1 MSEAITIL
9 CAAEDQDALSQ
20 LMVPLR
26 RAGFGVATASDADA
40 AVAAVEAGGIGAVVA
55 AHDQP
60 GPDGLALLER
70 LDRANVPVF
79 LCPAS
84 GDERLAGRAL
94 AAGAA
99 GYVPR
104 CDADAE
110 LVDRIRGVLGDAT
123 GPPRSDGDDA
133 GRHDAADEHNR
144 LSLLIEQSPLAIVEW
159 TTEFTVDGWNPA
171 AEALFGFS
179 TEEVMGR
186 HGRDLLVPETERETV
201 DEARRELLEGGG
213 VSHVVNEN
221 VTKDGD
227 RITCEWHN
235 TPLTDEDGEV
245 VGALSFVR
253 DVTDRTQRVAA
264 LETLQEMSRDLIGA
278 GSRREVAAIVTAA
291 AADVLLHPLAAFRLH
306 DAEADAL
313 VPVASADEGWD
324 AGTVESLAR
333 DEGPLWRAFGAGQQV
348 VYEDTD
354 EFADV
359 DAASLLVQP
368 LGEHGV
374 LSFAADEPG
383 AFDETD
389 RYLATVVGAAAETAL
404 DRTERKHELER
415 RERLL
420 DAVGDGL
427 YALDTEGYYT
437 EINDAVAEMTGY
449 DREELLGEH
458 VSKIML
464 EADIERG
471 EELVQRLL
479 AVEDVD
485 VASYEVTVVSK
496 DGERIPCEVNM
507 SLLPGEGFSGSV
519 GTVRDISERKRM
531 ERTLRDRKRKIE
543 SVHRVATRLE
553 GCRSASAIF
562 ELAVEAAR
570 DVFDVDACTI
580 ETFDGAAA
588 SRYVA
593 EDSRI
598 DPAVG
603 ADGRIDRHAYD
614 RARRRGETV
623 LVDDLRRSGDGAGAV
638 RSLLSVP
645 VGDVGVFQ
653 AATDLVGSFDAED
666 AEIAELLLS
675 HVANA
680 VERVRFETELRE
692 ERDRFAALFEN
703 VPDPVVSTRRESGR
717 QIVLDV
723 NAAFER
729 VFGYDGARMQ
739 GEPLDELIV
748 PPDEREHADELAE
761 RGTRGELVE
770 TEVRRRTA
778 TGYRDFVLT
787 VVPVDIEADSSLSY
801 GVYTDV
807 TEHNRQQQRVEVLNR
822 VLRHDLRNGMNI
834 VKGCAEMLDAM
845 VGEGSEYAAAIQERA
860 DELIALAEKTRAVER
875 TLDRD
880 DAEPGSVDVVAAID
894 SITDRVDGEF
904 DVDVTTSLP
913 DSAYALADS
922 MLRTAI
928 YHVVENAIVH
938 NDGDRPSVNIDVT
951 VDDSDERIRIVV
963 ADDGPGIPDE
973 ERELLAE
980 DREITQLRH
989 ASGLGLWL
997 VNWVVTQSGGELSF
1011 DESPSG
1017 GTRVV
1022 LEIPR
1027 ARVEQR
1033 PA

>member
-20 LMVPLR
+20 LTGPLR
-26 RAGFGVATASDADA
+26 RAGYAVATASDADA
-40 AVAAVEAGGIGAVVA
+40 AVAAVEAGGIDAVVA
-55 AHDQP
+55 VHDQP
-60 GPDGLALLER
+60 GPDGLALLDR
-70 LDRANVPVF
+70 LDEAGVPVL
-79 LCPAS
+79 LCPSS

-104 CDADAE
+104 RDADAE
-110 LVDRIRGVLGDAT
+110 LVDRIRGVLGDDEERAESGT
-123 GPPRSDGDDA
+123 AVDDE
-133 GRHDAADEHNR
+133 RNR

-159 TTEFTVDGWNPA
+159 TTEFTVAGWNPA

-179 TEEVMGR
+179 TEEAMGR
-186 HGRDLLVPETERETV
+186 HGQDLLVPEAERQAV
-201 DEARRELLEGGG
+201 DAARRELLEGGG
-213 VSHVVNEN
+213 VSHVVNDN

-235 TPLTDEDGEV
+235 TPLTDENGEV
-245 VGALSFVR
+245 VGALSFAR

-278 GSRREVAAIVTAA
+278 NSRRDVAEIVTAA
-291 AADVLLHPLAAFRLH
+291 AADVLHYPLAAFRLH
-306 DAEADAL
+306 DEDADAL
-313 VPVASADEGWD
+313 VPVASAADGWD
-324 AGTVESLAR
+324 AESVESLLR
-333 DEGPLWRAFGAGQQV
+333 DDGPLWRAFDVGQQV
-348 VYEDTD
+348 VYEDAG
-354 EFADV
+354 EFEDV

-368 LGEHGV
+368 LGDHGV
-374 LSFAADEPG
+374 LSFASSDPG

-404 DRTERKHELER
+404 DRAERKHELER

-427 YALDTEGYYT
+427 YALDERGYYT
-437 EINDAVAEMTGY
+437 EINDTVAEMTGY
-449 DREELLGEH
+449 DREELLGSH

-464 EADIERG
+464 EEGIERG
-471 EELVQRLL
+471 ERRLKRLL
-479 AVEDVD
+479 AADEADVE
-485 VASYEVTVVSK
+485 SYEVTIVSK

-507 SLLPGEGFSGSV
+507 SLLPGEEFTGSV
-519 GTVRDISERKRM
+519 GTVRDVSERKRM
-531 ERTLRDRKRKIE
+531 ERALRDRKRKIE
-543 SVHRVATRLE
+543 SVHRVAMQLE
-553 GCRSASAIF
+553 ESRSVRTIF
-562 ELAVEAAR
+562 DLAVDAAR

-580 ETFDGAAA
+580 RTTDGETTSGFVADG
-588 SRYVA
+588 SP
-593 EDSRI
+593 I
-598 DPAVG
+598 DGAVG
-603 ADGRIDRHAYD
+603 ADGRIDRRAYD
-614 RARRRGETV
+614 RTRRGGETV
-623 LVDDLRRSGDGAGAV
+623 VIDDLRDRGDAVGAV

-645 VGDVGVFQ
+645 VGDV
-653 AATDLVGSFDAED
+653 VGRGLEH

-675 HVANA
+675 HAANA
-680 VERVRFETELRE
+680 VERVRFESELRE

-703 VPDPVVSTRRESGR
+703 VPDPVASVR
-717 QIVLDV
+717 QGEERATVIDV
-723 NAAFER
+723 NPAFER
-729 VFGYDGARMQ
+729 VFGYDAEQLR
-739 GEPLDELIV
+739 GESINQQIV
-748 PPDEREHADELAE
+748 PPEDRDRAAELDERGAS
-761 RGTRGELVE
+761 GELIE
-770 TEVRRRTA
+770 TEVKRQTA
-778 TGYRDFVLT
+778 SGLRDFVLT
-787 VVPVDIEADSSLSY
+787 VVPVDVDEGGTTTY

-807 TEHNRQQQRVEVLNR
+807 TERNRQQQRVEVLNR

-834 VKGCAEMLDAM
+834 VKGCAEMLDAI
-845 VGEGSEYAAAIQERA
+845 VEEGSEYAATIQERA

-880 DAEPGSVDVVAAID
+880 DAEPGSVDVVAAVE
-894 SITDRVDGEF
+894 SIADRVAAEF
-904 DVDVTTSLP
+904 DDVDVTMSLP
-913 DSAYALADS
+913 DSADALADS

-938 NDGDRPSVNIDVT
+938 NDGDRPSVDIS
-951 VDDSDERIRIVV
+951 VDERSERIRIAVT
-963 ADDGPGIPDE
+963 DDGPGIPAE

-1011 DESPSG
+1011 EEASSG

-1022 LEIPR
+1022 LEVPR
-1027 ARVEQR
+1027 ARVEQH

>member
-1 MSEAITIL
+1 MSEAITVL
-9 CAAEDQDALSQ
+9 CAAEGQDALSQ
-20 LMVPLR
+20 LAGPLR
-26 RAGFGVATASDADA
+26 RAGHAVATASNADA
-40 AVAAVEAGGIGAVVA
+40 AVAAVEAGGIDAVVA

-70 LDRANVPVF
+70 LHEAGVPVL

-104 CDADAE
+104 RDADAE
-110 LVDRIRGVLGDAT
+110 LVDRVRDVVGDSAGAT
-123 GPPRSDGDDA
+123 EDG
-133 GRHDAADEHNR
+133 AAAEHNR

-159 TTEFTVDGWNPA
+159 TTEFTVAGWNPA

-179 TEEVMGR
+179 TEEAMGR
-186 HGRDLLVPETERETV
+186 HGQELLVPETEREAV
-201 DEARRELLEGGG
+201 DAARRELLEGGG

-221 VTKDGD
+221 VTNDGD

-235 TPLTDEDGEV
+235 TPLTDENGEV

-278 GSRREVAAIVTAA
+278 NSRRDVAEMVTDA
-291 AADVLLHPLAAFRLH
+291 AADVLHYPLAAFRLH
-306 DAEADAL
+306 DEDADAL
-313 VPVASADEGWD
+313 VPVASAENGWA
-324 AGTVESLAR
+324 AGTVESLLR
-333 DEGPLWRAFGAGQQV
+333 DDGPLWRAFDVGQQV

-354 EFADV
+354 EFSDV

-368 LGEHGV
+368 LGDHGV

-404 DRTERKHELER
+404 DRAERKHELER

-427 YALDTEGYYT
+427 YALDERGYYT
-437 EINDAVAEMTGY
+437 EINDTVAEMTGY

-464 EADIERG
+464 DDGIERG
-471 EELVQRLL
+471 EQRLKRLL
-479 AVEDVD
+479 AADEADVE
-485 VASYEVTVVSK
+485 SYEVTVVSK

-507 SLLPGEGFSGSV
+507 SLLPGEEFTGSV
-519 GTVRDISERKRM
+519 GTVRDVSERKRM
-531 ERTLRDRKRKIE
+531 ERALRDRKRRIE
-543 SVHRVATRLE
+543 SVHRVATQLE
-553 GCRSASAIF
+553 ESRSAGTIF
-562 ELAVEAAR
+562 ALAVDVAR

-580 ETFDGAAA
+580 RTTDGETTRGF
-588 SRYVA
+588 VA
-593 EDSRI
+593 PGSRI
-598 DPAVG
+598 DDAVG
-603 ADGRIDRHAYD
+603 ADGWIDRRAWD
-614 RARRRGETV
+614 RTRRTGETV
-623 LVDDLRRSGDGAGAV
+623 VINDLRERGDDAGSV

-653 AATDLVGSFDAED
+653 VATDEVGSFDAED

-680 VERVRFETELRE
+680 VERVRFESELRE

-703 VPDPVVSTRRESGR
+703 VPDPVASICQEGEQSTV
-717 QIVLDV
+717 IDV
-723 NAAFER
+723 NPAFER
-729 VFGYDGARMQ
+729 VFGFDAEMLR
-739 GEPLDELIV
+739 GESINQHIV
-748 PPDEREHADELAE
+748 PPENRDRAAALDA
-761 RGTRGELVE
+761 RGASGELIE
-770 TEVRRRTA
+770 TEVKRQTA
-778 TGYRDFVLT
+778 SGLRDFVLT
-787 VVPVDIEADSSLSY
+787 VVPVDIDEGGTTTY

-807 TEHNRQQQRVEVLNR
+807 TERNRQQQRVEVLNR

-834 VKGCAEMLDAM
+834 VKGCAEMLDEM
-845 VGEGSEYAAAIQERA
+845 VEGSSEYAATIRERA

-880 DAEPGSVDVVAAID
+880 DAEPGSVDVVAAVE
-894 SITDRVDGEF
+894 SIADRVAEEF
-904 DVDVTTSLP
+904 DDVDVTTSLP
-913 DSAYALADS
+913 DSADALADS

-938 NDGDRPSVNIDVT
+938 NDGDRPSVDVS
-951 VDDSDERIRIVV
+951 VDEHSERVRIAVT
-963 ADDGPGIPDE
+963 DDGPGIPAE

-1011 DESPSG
+1011 EESPSG

-1022 LEIPR
+1022 LEVPR
-1027 ARVEQR
+1027 ARVEQH

>member
-1 MSEAITIL
+1 MSEAITVL

-20 LMVPLR
+20 LTGPLR
-26 RAGFGVATASDADA
+26 RADYAVATASDADA
-40 AVAAVEAGGIGAVVA
+40 AVAAVEAGGIDAVVA
-55 AHDQP
+55 AHDPP
-60 GPDGLALLER
+60 GPDGLALLDR
-70 LDRANVPVF
+70 LEEADVPVF

-104 CDADAE
+104 RDADGE
-110 LVDRIRGVLGDAT
+110 LVDRIRAALGEDEVSAAT
-123 GPPRSDGDDA
+123 A
-133 GRHDAADEHNR
+133 TEEHTR

-159 TTEFTVDGWNPA
+159 TTEFTVAGWNPA
-171 AEALFGFS
+171 AEELFGH
-179 TEEVMGR
+179 TPEEVMGR
-186 HGRDLLVPETERETV
+186 HGQELLVPEAERETV
-201 DEARRELLEGGG
+201 DAARRELLEGGG

-278 GSRREVAAIVTAA
+278 NSRSEVAEIVTDA
-291 AADVLLHPLAAFRLH
+291 AADVLHHPLAAFRLH
-306 DAEADAL
+306 DEDADAL
-313 VPVASADEGWD
+313 VPVASAEDGWD
-324 AGTVESLAR
+324 AGTVESLLR
-333 DEGPLWRAFGAGQQV
+333 DDGPLWRAFDVGQQV
-348 VYEDTD
+348 VYEDAG
-354 EFADV
+354 EFEEV

-368 LGEHGV
+368 LGDHGA
-374 LSFAADEPG
+374 LSFASAATG

-404 DRTERKHELER
+404 DRAQRKHELER

-427 YALDTEGYYT
+427 YALDERGHYT

-449 DREELLGEH
+449 DREELLGAH
-458 VSKIML
+458 VSKIMCD
-464 EADIERG
+464 EDIERG
-471 EELVQRLL
+471 EERLRRLL
-479 AVEDVD
+479 AADEVD
-485 VASYEVTVVSK
+485 VESYEVTIVAE
-496 DGERIPCEVNM
+496 DCERIPCEVNM
-507 SLLPGEGFSGSV
+507 SLLPGEEFTGSV
-519 GTVRDISERKRM
+519 GTVRNISERKRM
-531 ERTLRDRKRKIE
+531 ERALRERKRKIE
-543 SVHRVATRLE
+543 SIHRVATQLE
-553 GCRSASAIF
+553 ESRSEGTIF
-562 ELAVEAAR
+562 DLAVDAAV

-580 ETFDGAAA
+580 RTTDGETTSRFVADGSSIDGAA
-588 SRYVA
+588 
-593 EDSRI
+593 
-598 DPAVG
+598 G
-603 ADGRIDRHAYD
+603 ADGLLDRRAYD
-614 RARRRGETV
+614 RTRRDGETV
-623 LVDDLRRSGDGAGAV
+623 MIDNLRERGDAAGSV

-653 AATDLVGSFDAED
+653 IATDEPESFDAED

-680 VERVRFETELRE
+680 VERVRFESELRE

-703 VPDPVVSTRRESGR
+703 VPDPVASVR
-717 QIVLDV
+717 QGDDRATVIDV
-723 NAAFER
+723 NPAFER
-729 VFGYDGARMQ
+729 VFGFDAEQLQ
-739 GEPLDELIV
+739 GESINQQIV
-748 PPDEREHADELAE
+748 PPENRARARELDA
-761 RGTRGELVE
+761 RGASGELIE
-770 TEVRRRTA
+770 TEVKRQTA
-778 TGYRDFVLT
+778 SGLRDFVLT
-787 VVPVDIEADSSLSY
+787 VVPVDEGGTTTY

-807 TEHNRQQQRVEVLNR
+807 TERNRQQQRVEVLNR

-845 VGEGSEYAAAIQERA
+845 IEEGSEYAATIQERA

-880 DAEPGSVDVVAAID
+880 DAEPGSVDVVAAVE
-894 SITDRVDGEF
+894 SIADRVAEEF
-904 DVDVTTSLP
+904 DDVDVTTSLP
-913 DSAYALADS
+913 DRADALADS

-938 NDGDRPSVNIDVT
+938 NDGDCPSVDIGVS
-951 VDDSDERIRIVV
+951 VDEGSDRVRIAV
-963 ADDGPGIPDE
+963 ADDGPGIPAE

-997 VNWVVTQSGGELSF
+997 VNWVVSQSGGELSF
-1011 DESPSG
+1011 HEVPAG

-1022 LEIPR
+1022 LEVPR
-1027 ARVEQR
+1027 ARVEQH
-1033 PA
+1033 PT